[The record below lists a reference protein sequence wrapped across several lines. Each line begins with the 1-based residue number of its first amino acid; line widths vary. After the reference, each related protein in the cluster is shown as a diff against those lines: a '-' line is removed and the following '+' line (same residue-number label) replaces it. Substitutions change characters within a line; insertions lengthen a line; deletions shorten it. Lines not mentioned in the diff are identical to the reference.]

1 MPMKSNNPNTELL
14 MESVVM
20 HGGRKPVHCFVYLD
34 FQKPLEFQPSQPEF
48 RQKDFI
54 PNFEGITPSWS
65 LY

>member
-1 MPMKSNNPNTELL
+1 MKSNNPNTELQVDL
-14 MESVVM
+14 VVI
-20 HGGRKPVHCFVYLD
+20 HGGRKPVHCCVYLD
-34 FQKPLEFQPSQPEF
+34 FQTPLEFQISQPEF

>member
-1 MPMKSNNPNTELL
+1 MKSNNPNTELQ
-14 MESVVM
+14 MELVVM
-20 HGGRKPVHCFVYLD
+20 HGGRMPAHCFVCLK
-34 FQKPLEFQPSQPEF
+34 FETPLEFQISQPEF